1 MKRILLIISVISILF
16 LTGCNSNNSDY
27 KDNIYENVNS
37 QKQEEL
43 LNNGNQEIINT
54 DVTSYE
60 TFDERISPYRDYIS
74 NTDFISNVDKTSGIV
89 DAVHFVS
96 EAKLEKIN
104 DKYKITL
111 TVSEPIFFKS
121 EEVQTMCSELELND
135 TAKLGDYTFYKDIGL
150 LKASQNWSEAYRE
163 LIDSERTGMLAT
175 DNEGNLY
182 LLFANT
188 EKELEYKIAA
198 LYVAGAEGFVEMNPT
213 KNIEI
218 ELYSDDIIAI
228 LPASL
233 EEAENLEDVEELY
246 ELTVNEFYEKA
257 LNNEIENDSKASG
270 FKYSLD
276 NVGDSTGFYG
286 EFVDVV
292 YFENGKIIVRYKND
306 GV

>member
-1 MKRILLIISVISILF
+1 M
-16 LTGCNSNNSDY
+16 
-27 KDNIYENVNS
+27 
-37 QKQEEL
+37 
-43 LNNGNQEIINT
+43 
-54 DVTSYE
+54 
-60 TFDERISPYRDYIS
+60 
-74 NTDFISNVDKTSGIV
+74 

-104 DKYKITL
+104 DKYKMTL
-111 TVSEPIFFKS
+111 TVSEPIFFKA
-121 EEVQTMCSELELND
+121 EEVQPMRSELELND

-163 LIDSERTGMLAT
+163 LTDSERTGMLAT

-188 EKELEYKIAA
+188 EKELEYKIVT
-198 LYVAGAEGFVEMNPT
+198 LYVAGATGSVEMNPT

-218 ELYSDDIIAI
+218 ELYSDDIIVI

-233 EEAENLEDVEELY
+233 EETVDVEDIEELY

-257 LNNEIENDSKASG
+257 LNNEIENDSKVSG

-286 EFVDVV
+286 GFVAAV
-292 YFENGKIIVRYKND
+292 YFENGKIIVRYND
-306 GV
+306 GGI